1 MAGDCQNQLLDKNV
15 TFAIQLDE
23 TTTVSG
29 ESVLIVLE
37 TRLSYVFQSFLILFT
52 EVPWLSQG
60 QMLVRFMELQ
70 GKIKE
75 FLQHHNWLLC
85 DSWLIPDSYLAD
97 TFTLSNETTER
108 MQGPNSMT
116 QSKNMQARS
125 YWLLF
130 LPCQI
135 NTYSLAASEQVFT

>member
-60 QMLVRFMELQ
+60 QMFVRFMELQ

-75 FLQHHNWLLC
+75 FLQHHN
-85 DSWLIPDSYLAD
+85 
-97 TFTLSNETTER
+97 
-108 MQGPNSMT
+108 
-116 QSKNMQARS
+116 
-125 YWLLF
+125 
-130 LPCQI
+130 
-135 NTYSLAASEQVFT
+135 